1 MEVSE
6 DNLKDDND
14 DAAKDQGER
23 ESSNESVKVIDS

>member
-6 DNLKDDND
+6 DNLKDDD
-14 DAAKDQGER
+14 GLKDQGER